1 MSITPLIKLDNV
13 SKYYKTKTGV
23 SEGMRKVSLEFYNN
37 EFVGITGESGSGKTT
52 LLNVISGLDSYEDGE
67 LYYNGLETS
76 HYNIKDFEKFRAEN
90 IAFVFQDY
98 NIIESYS
105 VLDNVMIALIAQ
117 NYPKKEIKKRALELI
132 EKVGLISHT
141 HHKSSKLSGGQ
152 KQRVVIARALA
163 KDAPIILADEPT
175 GNLDSQSSKEV
186 LDLLKDISKDK
197 LVILVSHNL
206 EEVRKYATRN
216 IIMEN
221 GNIKND
227 IKLVDTNI
235 KPSNIKE
242 DFTKSNSV
250 SKGFK
255 IAYRNLLST
264 PKRTIFSLL
273 LSSLVLFSFIYFY
286 STIYANFL
294 NNILMS
300 NDNNSE
306 LLVVKRDGTSYSVN
320 DLNKF
325 KITKESTYFFDFEYE
340 ELNLEFIEGTN
351 ERHYKISEGSLSS
364 ALREEELIAG
374 RLPKSGNEIVIR
386 KSRYGL
392 DAEINLSDEVYIQN
406 KIYKVVGINEYVNYT
421 NTYKIYF
428 YDEYIYKSIN
438 NNFKLTNE
446 AEALIRND
454 YNFNNLVIRSKDRNA
469 SLIYKRNIDTDT
481 YQIIDQDLRF
491 ENEMKAVIGF
501 FKIFLWL
508 VLLLILQVIFL
519 IVYQILKNI
528 MESRKK
534 DFSVYRSVGINETEV
549 SLMILFEQL
558 LISLIASI
566 ILIFT
571 FNLLANQS
579 PFFYNIIR
587 NLNFNTY
594 FIIVVIFAYF
604 SLRQGQKFNKKIF
617 NQTVIEALKE
627 DD

>member
-227 IKLVDTNI
+227 IKLDETNI

-306 LLVVKRDGTSYSVN
+306 LLVVKRDGTSYSIN

-325 KITKESTYFFDFEYE
+325 KD
-340 ELNLEFIEGTN
+340 
-351 ERHYKISEGSLSS
+351 
-364 ALREEELIAG
+364 
-374 RLPKSGNEIVIR
+374 R
-386 KSRYGL
+386 KS
-392 DAEINLSDEVYIQN
+392 
-406 KIYKVVGINEYVNYT
+406 VV
-421 NTYKIYF
+421 
-428 YDEYIYKSIN
+428 
-438 NNFKLTNE
+438 
-446 AEALIRND
+446 
-454 YNFNNLVIRSKDRNA
+454 
-469 SLIYKRNIDTDT
+469 
-481 YQIIDQDLRF
+481 
-491 ENEMKAVIGF
+491 
-501 FKIFLWL
+501 
-508 VLLLILQVIFL
+508 
-519 IVYQILKNI
+519 
-528 MESRKK
+528 
-534 DFSVYRSVGINETEV
+534 
-549 SLMILFEQL
+549 
-558 LISLIASI
+558 
-566 ILIFT
+566 
-571 FNLLANQS
+571 
-579 PFFYNIIR
+579 
-587 NLNFNTY
+587 
-594 FIIVVIFAYF
+594 
-604 SLRQGQKFNKKIF
+604 
-617 NQTVIEALKE
+617 
-627 DD
+627 